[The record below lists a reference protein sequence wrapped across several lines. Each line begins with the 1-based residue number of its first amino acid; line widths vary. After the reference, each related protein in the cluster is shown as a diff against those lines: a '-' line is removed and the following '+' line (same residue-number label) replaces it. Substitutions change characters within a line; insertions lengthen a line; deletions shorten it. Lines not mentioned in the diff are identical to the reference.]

1 MITALC
7 RTVILYFL
15 IMIGLRLMGKRQ
27 IGELEPSELVLTM
40 MISDLATVPMQDFGI
55 PLLAGVIPIL
65 ILLSLTLLMSQFS
78 LLNLRFRALMC
89 GTPAIL
95 IRNGKLQQAAMRKNR
110 YTLDELLEQ
119 LRGQGCLSVEEVQY
133 AVLENS
139 GKAALYQILADF
151 TANCGALLS
160 IAVGKKCQLFQLSL
174 SYQSALTALKYCR
187 SSENGIAFFDD
198 MTLEILL
205 SSISEQ
211 EKNAY
216 LQKTISALS
225 DEEKNLLQTYFEANM
240 SLLGTSQKLFL
251 HKNTVQY
258 KLNHIYQKC
267 GLNPRVFKDAVL
279 LYLALQL

>member
-65 ILLSLTLLMSQFS
+65 ILLSLTLLMSQLS

-119 LRGQGCLSVEEVQY
+119 LRGQGCLSVEEDTLPT
-133 AVLENS
+133 VLINDGRVLRNNLRLCGRDEVWLQ
-139 GKAALYQILADF
+139 KILKQEHH
-151 TANCGALLS
+151 TAKEVFLLT
-160 IAVGKKCQLFQLSL
+160 VD
-174 SYQSALTALKYCR
+174 
-187 SSENGIAFFDD
+187 ENGK
-198 MTLEILL
+198 TLCVP
-205 SSISEQ
+205 
-211 EKNAY
+211 K
-216 LQKTISALS
+216 
-225 DEEKNLLQTYFEANM
+225 EAD
-240 SLLGTSQKLFL
+240 S
-251 HKNTVQY
+251 
-258 KLNHIYQKC
+258 
-267 GLNPRVFKDAVL
+267 
-279 LYLALQL
+279 